1 MSTNNYIRQSAQK
14 YHWYKYYSVMRP
26 VSIGTHPKN
35 GMMDFINYDTRT
47 EVNGRMVWA
56 ELYYNRELTQ
66 KEMEDFEMEKGQGV
80 FNNGLFMG
88 IGKSEGLDNKQN

>member
-1 MSTNNYIRQSAQK
+1 MSIIEYIRQAAQK
-14 YHWYKYYSVMRP
+14 NHWIKYYSLLRP

-35 GMMDFINYDTRT
+35 GMEDFINYNTKT

-66 KEMEDFEMEKGQGV
+66 KELEDFEMIRG
-80 FNNGLFMG
+80 
-88 IGKSEGLDNKQN
+88 

>member
-1 MSTNNYIRQSAQK
+1 MSTNDYIRQSAQK
-14 YHWYKYYSVMRP
+14 YHWNKYYSVMRS

-35 GMMDFINYDTRT
+35 GMMDFINYDCRT

-66 KEMEDFEMEKGQGV
+66 NEMEEFEMEKG
-80 FNNGLFMG
+80 
-88 IGKSEGLDNKQN
+88 